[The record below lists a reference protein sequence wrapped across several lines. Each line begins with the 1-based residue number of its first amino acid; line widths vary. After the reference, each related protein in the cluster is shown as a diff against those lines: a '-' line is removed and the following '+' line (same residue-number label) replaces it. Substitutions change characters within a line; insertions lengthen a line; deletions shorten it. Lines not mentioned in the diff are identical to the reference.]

1 MPMAIILPLVTH
13 LVDPGV
19 VPPVGGVVVAEVA
32 ELPVAGLVVQ
42 VAQGV
47 LVPLHRDVRG
57 PHHLGHLLTAASH
70 LTSSSPRPQRVTTW
84 GQFLSRGAGV
94 QQHRTPVL

>member
-1 MPMAIILPLVTH
+1 MPLVTH

-57 PHHLGHLLTAASH
+57 PHHLGHPPHCRLTAASH
-70 LTSSSPRPQRVTTW
+70 PTSSSPRPQRVTTW